1 LKNYKR
7 TALPISVRNPVLPG
21 LLNKIPSALVVVGNK
36 TDLIEQEQVS
46 IEVGS
51 AFAKVTYTFPSGLIY
66 PIGTWS
72 NV

>member
-1 LKNYKR
+1 
-7 TALPISVRNPVLPG
+7 
-21 LLNKIPSALVVVGNK
+21 LVVVGNK

-51 AFAKVTYTFPSGLIY
+51 AFAKVTQTFLPGLIF